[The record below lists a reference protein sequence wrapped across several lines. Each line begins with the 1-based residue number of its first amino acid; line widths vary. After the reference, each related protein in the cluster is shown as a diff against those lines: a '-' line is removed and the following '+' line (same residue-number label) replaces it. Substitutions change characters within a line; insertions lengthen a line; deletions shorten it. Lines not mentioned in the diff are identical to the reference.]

1 MDSIKS
7 SEDISNSLT
16 IIDFIRIFLKYKKI
30 LFGVSLVCGIIMA
43 FLMFF
48 VVPPIFQSSG
58 VVKITPKSSGLGSMI
73 GSSAS
78 IPGLGD
84 VGDLTGASSTT
95 KELAL
100 YENIILSRRCLEET
114 INKFNLN
121 DEWGFK
127 YMQDAVKHLRN
138 DVIEIKKDKIAGT
151 MEILVLD
158 KYQNRAKEV
167 CDYLIFELNKINTE
181 MNALNA
187 KNNKEFIEMRYN
199 SIKNDLKIAEDSLK
213 IYQDIYGVVPDLKIK
228 AVAQAELT
236 LETELKSEEIKLELL
251 KKILSPEQ
259 AELKIQQDKIDAI
272 KKQIMDL
279 KNNPKDDQFSFSL
292 KGSPD
297 ILINYMRLTRNV
309 EIQSKLIAY
318 ILPVYEQAKLEEKR
332 ETPSVIVLD
341 QPNFPEVKAKPKR
354 VTSILITVLISFFL
368 TYVSILIYRYLIINI
383 LNKIREKN

>member
-16 IIDFIRIFLKYKKI
+16 IIDFIRIFIKHKKI
-30 LFGVSLVCGIIMA
+30 LFGVSLICGIIMS

-48 VVPPIFQSSG
+48 VISPIFQSTG
-58 VVKITPKSSGLGSMI
+58 TVKITPKTSGLGGLIS
-73 GSSAS
+73 SSAS

-84 VGDLTGASSTT
+84 VGDLAGASSTM
-95 KELAL
+95 KELSL

-121 DEWGFK
+121 DEWGFR
-127 YMQDAVKHLRN
+127 YMQDAVKHLRK
-138 DVIEIKKDKIAGT
+138 DVIEINKDKVAGT
-151 MEILVLD
+151 MEISVLD
-158 KYQNRAKEV
+158 KYQIRAKEI

-181 MNALNA
+181 MNAQNA

-213 IYQDIYGVVPDLKIK
+213 IYQDIYGVVPDLQIK

-236 LETELKSEEIKLELL
+236 LQTELKSEEIKLELL
-251 KKILSPEQ
+251 KKILSPDQ
-259 AELKIQQDKIDAI
+259 ADLKIQQEKIDAI
-272 KKQIMDL
+272 QKQISDMKDHQ
-279 KNNPKDDQFSFSL
+279 KDDRYSFSL
-292 KGSPD
+292 KGGPE

-309 EIQSKLIAY
+309 EIQSKLIAF

-332 ETPSVIVLD
+332 DTPSVIVLD

-354 VTSILITVLISFFL
+354 VTSILITMLISLFL
-368 TYVSILIYRYLIINI
+368 TYFSILIYRFLIKNI
-383 LNKIREKN
+383 LNKIREAN

>member
-7 SEDISNSLT
+7 SEDISNSLN

-30 LFGVSLVCGIIMA
+30 LFTISIICGIIMA

-48 VVPPIFQSSG
+48 VIPPIFQSTG
-58 VVKITPKSSGLGSMI
+58 VVRITPKTSGLSGMI
-73 GSSAS
+73 GTGAS

-84 VGDLTGASSTT
+84 VGDITGSSSAL
-95 KELAL
+95 KELSL

-121 DEWGFK
+121 DEWGFR
-127 YMQDAVKHLRN
+127 YMQDAIKHIRN
-138 DVIEIKKDKIAGT
+138 DVIEIRKDKIAGT

-158 KYQNRAKEV
+158 KYQNRAKEI
-167 CDYLIFELNKINTE
+167 CDYLIFELNKINSE
-181 MNALNA
+181 MNAQNA
-187 KNNKEFIEMRYN
+187 KNNKEFVEMRYN

-213 IYQDIYGVVPDLKIK
+213 IYQDIFGVAPDLKIK

-236 LETELKSEEIKLELL
+236 LEAELKSEEIKIELL

-272 KKQIMDL
+272 KKQIFDL
-279 KNNPKDDQFSFSL
+279 KNNSKDDQFSFSL

-309 EIQSKLIAY
+309 EIQSRLIAF

-332 ETPSVIVLD
+332 ETPSVVVLD
-341 QPNFPEVKAKPKR
+341 SPNFPEVKAKPKR
-354 VTSILITVLISFFL
+354 IISILITMFISLFI
-368 TYVSILIYRYLIINI
+368 TYISILIYRYFIKNI
-383 LNKIREKN
+383 LNKIREAN